1 MVSWMINSRPRGL
14 TLIEVLIVIT
24 IIGIL
29 AGMILP
35 NLMKKPDQ
43 ARIIAPKQD
52 ISTILQALEIYKLDN
67 YSYPSETQGLQSLI
81 TKPIQETIAAN
92 WAGPYLKKI
101 PTDPWGNLYQYNVNS
116 EDDVNIISFGAD
128 NLEGGEGINADIF
141 SSGF

>member
-1 MVSWMINSRPRGL
+1 MINSRPKGL

-43 ARIIAPKQD
+43 ARIIAAKQD
-52 ISTILQALEIYKLDN
+52 IATILQALEIYKLDN
-67 YSYPSETQGLQSLI
+67 YSYPSVTQGLQSLI
-81 TKPIQETIAAN
+81 TKPIHEPDAAN

-101 PTDPWGNLYQYNVNS
+101 PIDPWGNLYQYNVNS
-116 EDDVNIISFGAD
+116 EDEVNIISFGAD
-128 NLEGGEGINADIF
+128 NLEGGEGVNADIS

>member
-1 MVSWMINSRPRGL
+1 MINSRPRGL

-101 PTDPWGNLYQYNVNS
+101 PTDPWGNLYQYNVN
-116 EDDVNIISFGAD
+116 
-128 NLEGGEGINADIF
+128 
-141 SSGF
+141 